1 MTGESDEDALML
13 RFAQGDQSAARD
25 LAARRLPAVF
35 ALARR
40 MLRDDAEAEDVA
52 QEAMLRL
59 WKIAPD
65 WRPGEARVG
74 TWLHRVALNLCYDR
88 LGRDRSAPLE
98 AAPEQTDPAP
108 LAQDAMESAESG
120 GALRAALDRLPERQR
135 AAIVLRHFEE
145 RGNEEIAQILDLSV
159 EAVESLLARGRR
171 ALKAAL
177 TPHREALL

>member
-1 MTGESDEDALML
+1 MRMTGESDEDALML

-88 LGRDRSAPLE
+88 LRRDRSARSPRRTPWPTSDRR
-98 AAPEQTDPAP
+98 ASRPAP
-108 LAQDAMESAESG
+108 WSWP
-120 GALRAALDRLPERQR
+120 LP
-135 AAIVLRHFEE
+135 
-145 RGNEEIAQILDLSV
+145 
-159 EAVESLLARGRR
+159 AV
-171 ALKAAL
+171 
-177 TPHREALL
+177 